1 MALIKYSRIE
11 ITNYRDLCCDL
22 PNLLNQGSKLK
33 KNSSRLLAI
42 IKEKS
47 SPNAKMQS
55 PDNTRNIKI
64 MWK

>member
-1 MALIKYSRIE
+1 MLTFFLVNICE
-11 ITNYRDLCCDL
+11 IM
-22 PNLLNQGSKLK
+22 QGSKLK
-33 KNSSRLLAI
+33 KKFKSPFGDYI
-42 IKEKS
+42 IEKR